1 MIRHT
6 LKVLQHLQTS
16 VSGHFKA
23 LRSRGLK
30 KQHLHMDE
38 VFSLILTMTGYRM
51 LTTYYA
57 KSTIQS
63 DKKLILLT
71 AYSIKKLNR
80 ALQYNQHNG

>member
-1 MIRHT
+1 
-6 LKVLQHLQTS
+6 
-16 VSGHFKA
+16 
-23 LRSRGLK
+23 
-30 KQHLHMDE
+30 MDE

>member
-1 MIRHT
+1 
-6 LKVLQHLQTS
+6 
-16 VSGHFKA
+16 
-23 LRSRGLK
+23 
-30 KQHLHMDE
+30 MDE

-57 KSTIQS
+57 QSTIQS

-80 ALQYNQHNG
+80 ALQYNQRNG